1 MSYVFWSNWRTP
13 IPCTSISKSLR
24 GKVSDWDE
32 EINTK
37 NQLGELKMILNLIES
52 RGKREIL
59 RYNYFKKRFWQARK
73 NSIKWLQWCLLPKL
87 GSLRISESLLW
98 IRKILE
104 HLLTFKFRIMCIKG
118 TAIPWLEFLGSWLSN
133 KHEFSKKDTIKGI
146 RTDLQI
152 ISAWIGG
159 EKKEFQTFIE
169 DIVQEMRKLNN
180 LKHWFYCSTRKNPP
194 YL

>member
-59 RYNYFKKRFWQARK
+59 RYNYFKKWFWQARK

-87 GSLRISESLLW
+87 GSLRISESLPW

-104 HLLTFKFRIMCIKG
+104 HLVTFKSRIMRIKG
-118 TAIPWLEFLGSWLSN
+118 TAIPWLEFLGSLLSGKLMN
-133 KHEFSKKDTIKGI
+133 SVEKTLSKVSG
-146 RTDLQI
+146 RTC
-152 ISAWIGG
+152 
-159 EKKEFQTFIE
+159 
-169 DIVQEMRKLNN
+169 KL
-180 LKHWFYCSTRKNPP
+180 YQRE
-194 YL
+194 

>member
-37 NQLGELKMILNLIES
+37 NQLGELKMIFNLIES

-59 RYNYFKKRFWQARK
+59 RYNYFKKWFWQARK

-87 GSLRISESLLW
+87 GSLRISESLPW

-104 HLLTFKFRIMCIKG
+104 HLVTF
-118 TAIPWLEFLGSWLSN
+118 
-133 KHEFSKKDTIKGI
+133 KHEFSRKDAIKGI

-169 DIVQEMRKLNN
+169 DLVQEMRKLNN